1 LACRSTTAIV
11 VRTIDTLMVES
22 FSVDADPVIRDLQD
36 RDFTVSTDNPAVVR
50 GDATAFVGV
59 DAPLEVVPLANDR
72 PLTIISAIS
81 TAVDNGNVPVL
92 VVNQD
97 CHDTVR
103 EFLSPPFGLAGSQ
116 NGTRQFYA
124 TEGRIRLA
132 DGSYACVPTN
142 EALSWTEGP
151 ENESTEPR
159 QLQLMANSEPIVTI
173 KSAEAIACPAPQPDR
188 FQYRYSRNQD
198 GRFVVYSGTEP
209 VGTYA
214 GVSAMRANGIQPIPA
229 PLIPEQYIASNPRLA
244 RATVLAAVA
253 DGSVRYSSQYDD
265 TMTQ

>member
-1 LACRSTTAIV
+1 M
-11 VRTIDTLMVES
+11 DQS
-22 FSVDADPVIRDLQD
+22 FSVDTQPIIRDLQD
-36 RDFTVSTDNPAVVR
+36 RDFTISDDNPAVVR

-81 TAVDNGNVPVL
+81 TAVDSGRVPILAVD
-92 VVNQD
+92 QD
-97 CHDTVR
+97 CHDTVC

-142 EALSWTEGP
+142 EALSWTEAP
-151 ENESTEPR
+151 ESESAEPR
-159 QLQLMANSEPIVTI
+159 QLQLMVNSEPIATI
-173 KSAEAIACPAPQPDR
+173 ESAEAIACPAPHPDR
-188 FQYRYSRNQD
+188 FQYRYSRNED
-198 GRFVVYSGTEP
+198 GQFVVYSGTEA

-214 GVSAMRANGIQPIPA
+214 GVSAMRADRIQPIPA
-229 PLIPEQYIASNPRLA
+229 PLIPAQHIASNPQLA
-244 RATVLAAVA
+244 HATVLAAVA
-253 DGSVRYSSQYDD
+253 DGSVRYSSQI
-265 TMTQ
+265 TTR